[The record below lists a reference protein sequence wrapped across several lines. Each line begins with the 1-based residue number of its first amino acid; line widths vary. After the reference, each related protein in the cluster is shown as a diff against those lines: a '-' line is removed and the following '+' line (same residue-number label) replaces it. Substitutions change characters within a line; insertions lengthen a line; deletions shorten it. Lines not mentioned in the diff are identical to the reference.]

1 MYTGFYVD
9 FLIANRLHKTK
20 VTMATRVGVF
30 SERKKTLDLT
40 FFITSIFIL
49 IVTACLRYAFFF
61 IKDICAS

>member
-30 SERKKTLDLT
+30 SERKKTLDD
-40 FFITSIFIL
+40 IF
-49 IVTACLRYAFFF
+49 YY
-61 IKDICAS
+61 